1 MLDHNNHN
9 WQVTWLAKIL
19 RFLGAIYVRKDTV
32 KLREILLTALFLRQ
46 RGRGGGVCGVE
57 AVVAGVEVGPGVGA
71 VEAAVDAGPRVLRQ
85 ARVSVVLDP
94 GVGLRRHVLHLLKK
108 YFIKQG
114 KNIS

>member
-1 MLDHNNHN
+1 M
-9 WQVTWLAKIL
+9 
-19 RFLGAIYVRKDTV
+19 
-32 KLREILLTALFLRQ
+32 
-46 RGRGGGVCGVE
+46 CGVE

-108 YFIKQG
+108 YFIKQRKKYFLASFSHVLVKLITFG
-114 KNIS
+114 KMHF

>member
-1 MLDHNNHN
+1 M
-9 WQVTWLAKIL
+9 
-19 RFLGAIYVRKDTV
+19 
-32 KLREILLTALFLRQ
+32 
-46 RGRGGGVCGVE
+46 CGVE

-94 GVGLRRHVLHLLKK
+94 GVGLGRHVLHLLKK

-114 KNIS
+114 KKYFLASFSHVLVKLITFGKMHF

>member
-1 MLDHNNHN
+1 M
-9 WQVTWLAKIL
+9 
-19 RFLGAIYVRKDTV
+19 
-32 KLREILLTALFLRQ
+32 
-46 RGRGGGVCGVE
+46 CGVE

-94 GVGLRRHVLHLLKK
+94 GVGLGRHVLHLLKK

-114 KNIS
+114 KMFPSFSHVLVKLITFRKMHF